1 MLICVCF
8 TIIILDELIFFRY
21 FYKQKIFLN
30 KIGLANMIDPNYMGL
45 IVNQIQGNVG
55 LTNMSDS
62 KNLDIIDTY
71 YLINDM

>member
-30 KIGLANMIDPNYMGL
+30 KIGLTNYMGL
-45 IVNQIQGNVG
+45 TVNQTKGNVG

-62 KNLDIIDTY
+62 KNLDITDTY

>member
-30 KIGLANMIDPNYMGL
+30 KIGLTNMIDPNYMGL
-45 IVNQIQGNVG
+45 TVNQTQGNVG

>member
-21 FYKQKIFLN
+21 FYKQKILN
-30 KIGLANMIDPNYMGL
+30 KIGLTNMIDPNYMGL
-45 IVNQIQGNVG
+45 TVNQTQGNVG

>member
-1 MLICVCF
+1 
-8 TIIILDELIFFRY
+8 
-21 FYKQKIFLN
+21 
-30 KIGLANMIDPNYMGL
+30 MIDPNYMGL
-45 IVNQIQGNVG
+45 TVNQTQGNVG